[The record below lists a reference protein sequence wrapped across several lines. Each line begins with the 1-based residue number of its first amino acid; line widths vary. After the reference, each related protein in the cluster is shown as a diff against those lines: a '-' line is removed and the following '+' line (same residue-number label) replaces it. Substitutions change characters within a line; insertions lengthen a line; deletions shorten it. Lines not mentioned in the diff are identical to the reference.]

1 MKTALVGYTGFVG
14 SNLDKSYS
22 FTDLFNSKNINYISD
37 NTYDIVVYAGVTGTK
52 YLANLYADKDKQHI
66 DDTICNLQ
74 KIKTKKLILIST
86 VDVYPSPVG
95 FDELYNIN
103 PSDNHTYGKNRFYLE
118 NWVKENIND
127 YAIIRIPALY
137 GDNLK
142 KNFIYDIINIIPPM
156 IKEEQFQQFINN
168 EFICSI
174 YKYDNNFYKLNTQD
188 RKILK
193 QARELFLQHEFNALK
208 FTDSRNMYQFY
219 NLKNL
224 WKDICTTVDKDIKII
239 NIVSEPIKASE
250 LYYSIF
256 KKEYIN
262 IIQDNPTIYDLKTIY
277 SNNQT
282 GYLYDKQNT
291 MSDLITY
298 ISDNIKQ
305 NYEVNENE

>member
-14 SNLDKSYS
+14 SNLEKSYS

-74 KIKTKKLILIST
+74 KIKTKKLIFIST

-156 IKEEQFQQFINN
+156 IKEEQFNKSINDDFIR
-168 EFICSI
+168 SI
-174 YKYDNNFYKLNTQD
+174 YTYDNKFYKLNTQD
-188 RKILK
+188 RNLLIK
-193 QARELFLQHEFNALK
+193 ARELFFQNSFNALN
-208 FTDSRNMYQFY
+208 FTDSRNLYQFY
-219 NLKNL
+219 NLHKL
-224 WKDICTTVDKDIKII
+224 WQDICMVIDKDIKVI
-239 NIVSEPIKASE
+239 NIVSEPIQASE
-250 LYYSIF
+250 LYYNVF
-256 KKEYIN
+256 KKDFNN
-262 IIQDNPTIYDLKTIY
+262 IIQDRPTIYDLKTIY
-277 SNNQT
+277 SKDKT
-282 GYLYDKQNT
+282 GYLYNKANT
-291 MSDLITY
+291 MNDLLMY
-298 ISDNIKQ
+298 INENIKRK
-305 NYEVNENE
+305 YEVNENE

>member
-14 SNLDKSYS
+14 SNIKESYN
-22 FTDLFNSKNINYISD
+22 FTDLYNSKNINDITSEQ
-37 NTYDIVVYAGVTGTK
+37 YDLVVYSGVTGTK
-52 YLANLYADKDKQHI
+52 YLANLYPEEDRKHI
-66 DDTICNLQ
+66 EDTILNL
-74 KIKTKKLILIST
+74 KNITTKKLVLIST
-86 VDVYPSPVG
+86 VDVYPNPVG
-95 FDELYNIN
+95 YDELYNID
-103 PSDNHTYGKNRFYLE
+103 STYNHTYGKNRLYLE
-118 NWVKENIND
+118 KWVKENIKD
-127 YAIIRIPALY
+127 YSIIRIPALY
-137 GDNLK
+137 GKNLK

-156 IKEEQFQQFINN
+156 IKEEQFQQFIND

-174 YKYDNNFYKLNTQD
+174 YKYDNNFYKLNTQNK
-188 RKILK
+188 KILK

-224 WKDICTTVDKDIKII
+224 WKDICKAVDKDIKII
-239 NIVSEPIKASE
+239 NIVSAPIKASE

-298 ISDNIKQ
+298 INESIKH
-305 NYEVNENE
+305 NYEVNEDE